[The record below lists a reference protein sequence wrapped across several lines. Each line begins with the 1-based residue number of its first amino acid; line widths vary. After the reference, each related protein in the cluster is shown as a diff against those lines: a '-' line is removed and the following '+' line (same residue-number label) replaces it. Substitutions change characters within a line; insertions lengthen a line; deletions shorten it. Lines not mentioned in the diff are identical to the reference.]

1 MIIFINNGNY
11 FYRFEKYEIILK
23 KEKTD
28 VTINILNKQEV
39 KQYKIKITDSQLKD
53 NEYFQSIKTEYSVL
67 ELFGLTDIELFTIL
81 IDNSIKKNAYKITW
95 FKISS
100 IFPNMRNDT
109 INFNT
114 IVSPSVELSFELDF
128 VGYI

>member
-23 KEKTD
+23 KEKKD
-28 VTINILNKQEV
+28 VTINILNKEEV
-39 KQYKIKITDSQLKD
+39 KQYKIKITDEQLKD
-53 NEYFQSIKTEYSVL
+53 NEYFQSIKTEYNVL

-95 FKISS
+95 FNISP
-100 IFPNMRNDT
+100 IFPNVRNDE

-114 IVSPSVELSFELDF
+114 IVSPSVELSFTLDF